1 MFLHEAQY
9 LEPVMRDIE
18 AFLQSSQRNVTGTV
32 IIRLRPYSYTLVGVE
47 SAFDLMKAD
56 FGEYGE
62 INKGWT
68 PDDAKGFTKITAI
81 PTKIYHAVQKKN
93 GK

>member
-1 MFLHEAQY
+1 
-9 LEPVMRDIE
+9 
-18 AFLQSSQRNVTGTV
+18 
-32 IIRLRPYSYTLVGVE
+32 LVGIE
-47 SAFDLMKAD
+47 SDFDLMKTD

-62 INKGWT
+62 INKAWT